1 MVEFHCNLYEVG
13 VFMYKVCCLNKISEV
28 GKNIIQ
34 ENNEIVDN
42 INLADAVIVRSSVIE
57 EDSIHDNLLA
67 IARAGSGVNN
77 IPVEFCSQ
85 KGIVVFNTPGA
96 NANAV
101 KELVISGL
109 FLAARNIIQGSSWLM
124 SEVSNESVVTMTE
137 KMKKKFTGSELYGKN
152 IGVIGL
158 GAIGV
163 LVANACANLG
173 MNVYGYD
180 PFLSVDNAITLSN
193 KVKVVKDISC
203 LYRRSDYVT
212 VHVPLTES
220 TRHMINADSFA
231 KMKKN
236 AVLLN
241 FSRADIVDVDALES
255 AMNTKI
261 KCYVTDFPT
270 ERVMQLKRTVVL
282 PHLGASTI
290 ESEKNCAVM
299 AANQVRDYLE
309 NGNVRNSVNFPECV
323 LGKVEC
329 VARLCVVHVN
339 LPSMIAGISTM
350 LGGKKI
356 NIQKMV
362 SCSKEG
368 YAYAIFDLDNALGD
382 SDMRELSLMS
392 GVLKLRQIGKS
403 M

>member
-173 MNVYGYD
+173 MNVYG
-180 PFLSVDNAITLSN
+180 
-193 KVKVVKDISC
+193 
-203 LYRRSDYVT
+203 
-212 VHVPLTES
+212 
-220 TRHMINADSFA
+220 
-231 KMKKN
+231 
-236 AVLLN
+236 
-241 FSRADIVDVDALES
+241 
-255 AMNTKI
+255 
-261 KCYVTDFPT
+261 
-270 ERVMQLKRTVVL
+270 
-282 PHLGASTI
+282 
-290 ESEKNCAVM
+290 
-299 AANQVRDYLE
+299 
-309 NGNVRNSVNFPECV
+309 
-323 LGKVEC
+323 
-329 VARLCVVHVN
+329 
-339 LPSMIAGISTM
+339 
-350 LGGKKI
+350 
-356 NIQKMV
+356 
-362 SCSKEG
+362 
-368 YAYAIFDLDNALGD
+368 
-382 SDMRELSLMS
+382 LSL
-392 GVLKLRQIGKS
+392 IHI
-403 M
+403 

>member
-1 MVEFHCNLYEVG
+1 
-13 VFMYKVCCLNKISEV
+13 
-28 GKNIIQ
+28 
-34 ENNEIVDN
+34 
-42 INLADAVIVRSSVIE
+42 
-57 EDSIHDNLLA
+57 
-67 IARAGSGVNN
+67 
-77 IPVEFCSQ
+77 
-85 KGIVVFNTPGA
+85 
-96 NANAV
+96 
-101 KELVISGL
+101 
-109 FLAARNIIQGSSWLM
+109 
-124 SEVSNESVVTMTE
+124 
-137 KMKKKFTGSELYGKN
+137 
-152 IGVIGL
+152 
-158 GAIGV
+158 
-163 LVANACANLG
+163 
-173 MNVYGYD
+173 
-180 PFLSVDNAITLSN
+180 
-193 KVKVVKDISC
+193 
-203 LYRRSDYVT
+203 
-212 VHVPLTES
+212 
-220 TRHMINADSFA
+220 
-231 KMKKN
+231 
-236 AVLLN
+236 
-241 FSRADIVDVDALES
+241 
-255 AMNTKI
+255 MNTKI

-270 ERVMQLKRTVVL
+270 ERVMQLKRTIVL